1 MHVIRQTLVVR
12 EWPLKK
18 PGDEVFFG
26 YVVGVG
32 VYTGD
37 WSDDSMF
44 AYADFAYND
53 SYVRYR
59 LPRDKELVKDLVG
72 YLSENVEMQGAGL
85 GGIYGKVWVKLG
97 NGGHLVGTP

>member
-1 MHVIRQTLVVR
+1 MLVIQQTLVVR

-18 PGDEVFFG
+18 PGDERFFG

-32 VYTGD
+32 VYPGD

-53 SYVRYR
+53 GYVRYR
-59 LPRDKELVKDLVG
+59 LPRDERLVKDLLEH
-72 YLSENVEMQGAGL
+72 LSSNVEMQGKGE
-85 GGIYGKVWVKLG
+85 GGIYGKVWIELTEKGYEVDL
-97 NGGHLVGTP
+97 P